1 MVFAVVSVGFMAEVV
16 FVVMKLIIVVSV
28 VSAGVVVFD

>member
-1 MVFAVVSVGFMAEVV
+1 MVFAVVSVSFMAEVV

>member
-1 MVFAVVSVGFMAEVV
+1 MVFAVVSVSFMAEVV

-28 VSAGVVVFD
+28 VSADVVVFD